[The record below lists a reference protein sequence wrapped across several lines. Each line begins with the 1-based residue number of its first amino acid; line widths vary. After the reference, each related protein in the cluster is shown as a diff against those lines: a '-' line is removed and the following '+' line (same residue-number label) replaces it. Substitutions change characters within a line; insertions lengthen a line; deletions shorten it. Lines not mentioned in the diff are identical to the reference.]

1 MFQGVLSV
9 LPGQQ
14 CPHGSTVLL
23 VIGSTAMRRM
33 KREKKKITR
42 IQAAKMD
49 RLVHSFLFMD

>member
-42 IQAAKMD
+42 IQAAQMD
-49 RLVHSFLFMD
+49 RLVF